1 MDYQFFM
8 TIGMNYLCEV
18 LEKDHSR
25 KGVEQIC
32 TIMMNKS
39 EESSPVSTC
48 FQKIWYLLTVLSIS
62 IFV

>member
-1 MDYQFFM
+1 MLYITSVCSQLSSLDMDYQFFM

-18 LEKDHSR
+18 LEKDHSG

-39 EESSPVSTC
+39 EESSPVST
-48 FQKIWYLLTVLSIS
+48 
-62 IFV
+62 